1 MRTGKKAKNGATQ
14 TAGHNPKPGGKAAPS
29 GNTNS
34 KKPPQTKS
42 TPRPAVTLTYEQIA
56 QRAEHI
62 WRQEGCLPGRDDQNW
77 REAEAQLKAE
87 FGVK

>member
-1 MRTGKKAKNGATQ
+1 MRTGKKAKGSTTVTTGQTQ
-14 TAGHNPKPGGKAAPS
+14 KSS
-29 GNTNS
+29 GTVASPRNANS
-34 KKPPQTKS
+34 KQPQQTKS
-42 TPRPAVTLTYEQIA
+42 TSRPAVKLTYEQIA

-87 FGVK
+87 LSAK